1 MESFVHTLLSNALA
15 ATVLAVV
22 ATCLAR
28 ACRRPAV
35 THSLWLLV
43 MIKLITPPLV
53 PIALPDAGIA
63 MPARSDV
70 AIANDV
76 RDFGTE
82 AQADVLS
89 TFRDTHDSEP
99 PHADTGPAEDLAM
112 LAKTEK

>member
-43 MIKLITPPLV
+43 MVKLITPPLV
-53 PIALPDAGIA
+53 PIALPDSSIAVPPRSHVATADLDRDPGPKAGSEMVSI
-63 MPARSDV
+63 
-70 AIANDV
+70 
-76 RDFGTE
+76 
-82 AQADVLS
+82 L
-89 TFRDTHDSEP
+89 RDTGEKEP
-99 PHADTGPAEDLAM
+99 
-112 LAKTEK
+112 